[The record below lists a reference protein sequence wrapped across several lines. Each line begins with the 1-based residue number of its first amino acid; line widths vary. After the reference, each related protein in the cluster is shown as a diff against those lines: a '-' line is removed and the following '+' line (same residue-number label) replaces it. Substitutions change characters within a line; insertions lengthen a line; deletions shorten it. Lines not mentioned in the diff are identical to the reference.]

1 MQMLI
6 MLCYMQMVE
15 GILGAYGR
23 STSKLCFQ
31 KKGAASDYKK
41 LLSASKCGSRKY
53 SALVL

>member
-41 LLSASKCGSRKY
+41 LLSPCKCGSRKY